1 MQQRNA
7 GKSVA
12 LRALE
17 LVARFQHG
25 ELADETLVAS
35 RLDED
40 EARELVRLAARRFEG
55 GEPLSGEELGRY
67 EWLVGKTADD
77 ERLFARK
84 RVERAEADK
93 LGALA
98 ASAPPSPRGV
108 EHPRRRHG
116 RRGAV
121 DALRHRLREG
131 AVEVTSTAASTTG
144 CVPPACSNPN
154 TSAPSSSSSPRSSPT
169 AANRLTCR
177 SGVPGG
183 GLPPVPRQSL
193 PALRRAGYITATE
206 VGSGIRIG
214 LGPRAHE
221 IAAQWGIALPDADS

>member
-93 LGALA
+93 L
-98 ASAPPSPRGV
+98 
-108 EHPRRRHG
+108 
-116 RRGAV
+116 